1 MPDGQ
6 HRRRG
11 NAWNKQTGGMM
22 TAEEEAAGMAALSIC
37 ESLVIAMVE
46 KGLLTPEEARGALE
60 DAAAAH
66 LRQEIRDPAHRQEM
80 AVRAIERLALQV
92 DAAGQSQRG

>member
-1 MPDGQ
+1 
-6 HRRRG
+6 
-11 NAWNKQTGGMM
+11 M

-46 KGLLTPEEARGALE
+46 KGLLTVEEARGVLE

-66 LRQEIRDPAHRQEM
+66 LRQGMLEPPNLQQDM
-80 AVRAIERLALQV
+80 AVRFIERLVLQV
-92 DAAGQSQRG
+92 DVAGQKR

>member
-1 MPDGQ
+1 
-6 HRRRG
+6 
-11 NAWNKQTGGMM
+11 M

-46 KGLLTPEEARGALE
+46 KGLLTVEEARGVLE

-66 LRQEIRDPAHRQEM
+66 LRQGMPEPANRRQEM
-80 AVRAIERLALQV
+80 AAKFIERLVLQV
-92 DAAGQSQRG
+92 DAAGHCSRG

>member
-1 MPDGQ
+1 MMAQDG
-6 HRRRG
+6 
-11 NAWNKQTGGMM
+11 
-22 TAEEEAAGMAALSIC
+22 AAGLAALSIC

-46 KGLLTPEEARGALE
+46 KGLFTAEEARGVLE

-66 LRQEIRDPAHRQEM
+66 RRQESPEPTALRQEM
-80 AVRAIERLALQV
+80 AARVIERLVLQV

>member
-1 MPDGQ
+1 
-6 HRRRG
+6 
-11 NAWNKQTGGMM
+11 MM

-46 KGLLTPEEARGALE
+46 KGLFTVEEARGALE

-66 LRQEIRDPAHRQEM
+66 LRQETRGPARSQEM

-92 DAAGQSQRG
+92 DAAGQSRSG

>member
-1 MPDGQ
+1 
-6 HRRRG
+6 
-11 NAWNKQTGGMM
+11 MM

-46 KGLLTPEEARGALE
+46 KGLFTVEEARGALE

-66 LRQEIRDPAHRQEM
+66 QRQETRDPARPQDM

-92 DAAGQSQRG
+92 DAATQSRSG